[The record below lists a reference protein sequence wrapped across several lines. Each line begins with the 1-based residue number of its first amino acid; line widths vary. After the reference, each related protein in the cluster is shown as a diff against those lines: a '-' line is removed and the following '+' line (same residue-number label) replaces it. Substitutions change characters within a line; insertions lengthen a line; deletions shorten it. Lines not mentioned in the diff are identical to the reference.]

1 MGNCLTLSSSTRAIK
16 ALPIDTVFKLP
27 SPIPAWSPGGGF
39 GSGVIDLGG
48 LQVCQIT
55 TFTKVWATYEGGP
68 GDLGATFFEPSPI
81 PDGFSMFGCYCQPN
95 NQPLSGWVLVGK
107 DMENESTLKN
117 PIDYTLVWSSESL
130 KIRQNG
136 NGYVWL
142 PVPPDGYRPVG
153 HVITT
158 SPNKPSLEKVRCV
171 RSDLTDESVTNNW
184 IWGPDSES
192 SSSGFN
198 VYSFQPS
205 NRGTKLPGVSVGTF
219 IAQNNASSTST
230 LSLACLKNS
239 QMNLSYMPN
248 LPQIEALFQAYSP
261 CIYLHPKEIYL
272 PSSVNWYFN
281 NGALLYMKGDESN
294 PVSIEPNGSNLPQGG
309 SNDGSYWMGLPI
321 DDNAKERLLKGDL
334 ESFEANLHVKPVLG
348 ATFTDIA
355 VWVFYPF
362 NGPATAKV
370 ELVDIPLGKI
380 GEHVGDW
387 EHLALRISNFNGA
400 LSAVYFSQHSA
411 GTWVDASLLE
421 FQKGNKPVTY
431 SSRNGH
437 AFYPKPGLVLQ
448 GSGGIGIRNDTAKSD
463 NLVDTGA
470 RYSVISA
477 EHLGDEIVEPPWLNY
492 LKEWGP
498 KVTYELGVEIEK
510 VKGALSGNLKT
521 VFERLVSILPDE
533 VLGEEGPT
541 GPKMKKSWDGDEVV

>member
-55 TFTKVWATYEGGP
+55 TFTK
-68 GDLGATFFEPSPI
+68 
-81 PDGFSMFGCYCQPN
+81 
-95 NQPLSGWVLVGK
+95 
-107 DMENESTLKN
+107 
-117 PIDYTLVWSSESL
+117 
-130 KIRQNG
+130 
-136 NGYVWL
+136 
-142 PVPPDGYRPVG
+142 
-153 HVITT
+153 
-158 SPNKPSLEKVRCV
+158 
-171 RSDLTDESVTNNW
+171 
-184 IWGPDSES
+184 
-192 SSSGFN
+192 
-198 VYSFQPS
+198 
-205 NRGTKLPGVSVGTF
+205 
-219 IAQNNASSTST
+219 
-230 LSLACLKNS
+230 
-239 QMNLSYMPN
+239 
-248 LPQIEALFQAYSP
+248 
-261 CIYLHPKEIYL
+261 
-272 PSSVNWYFN
+272 
-281 NGALLYMKGDESN
+281 
-294 PVSIEPNGSNLPQGG
+294 
-309 SNDGSYWMGLPI
+309 
-321 DDNAKERLLKGDL
+321 
-334 ESFEANLHVKPVLG
+334 
-348 ATFTDIA
+348 
-355 VWVFYPF
+355 
-362 NGPATAKV
+362 
-370 ELVDIPLGKI
+370 
-380 GEHVGDW
+380 
-387 EHLALRISNFNGA
+387 
-400 LSAVYFSQHSA
+400 HSA

-463 NLVDTGA
+463 KLVDTGA

-492 LKEWGP
+492 LRDWGP

-510 VKGALSGNLKT
+510 VESALSGNLKT

>member
-27 SPIPAWSPGGGF
+27 SPIPAWPPGGGF
-39 GSGVIDLGG
+39 GSEVIDLGG

-55 TFTKVWATYEGGP
+55 TFTKVWATYKGGP

-184 IWGPDSES
+184 IWGPESES

-205 NRGTKLPGVSVGTF
+205 NRGTKQPGVSVGTF

-261 CIYLHPKEIYL
+261 WIYLHPKEIYL

-281 NGALLYMKGDESN
+281 NGALLYMKGDEST

-400 LSAVYFSQHSA
+400 LSSVYFSQHSA

-421 FQKGNKPVTY
+421 FQKGNKPVAY

-463 NLVDTGA
+463 KLVDTGA

-477 EHLGDEIVEPPWLNY
+477 EHLGDEIVEPPWLDY
-492 LKEWGP
+492 FREWGP

-510 VKGALSGNLKT
+510 VEGALSGNLKT
-521 VFERLVSILPDE
+521 VFERLVSILPNE
-533 VLGEEGPT
+533 VLGGEGPT
-541 GPKMKKSWDGDEVV
+541 GPKMKKSWDGDEVA